1 MLSIPMSDAQF
12 AVAAARLRADG
23 IAITGPSGSLSKD
36 GITGKYDYA
45 DGKLTVEVTDRPF
58 FVPLSLIEGKLRAYF
73 EQDNAAG
80 SAH

>member
-12 AVAAARLRADG
+12 AAAADRLRADG
-23 IAITGPSGSLSKD
+23 IAITGPSGTLSKD

-45 DGKLTVEVTDRPF
+45 NGMLTVEVTDRPF

-73 EQDNAAG
+73 EQDSAAAG
-80 SAH
+80 AN

>member
-12 AVAAARLRADG
+12 AAAAARLRADG
-23 IAITGPSGSLSKD
+23 IAINGPSGTLSKD

-58 FVPLSLIEGKLRAYF
+58 FVPLALIEGKLRAYF
-73 EQDNAAG
+73 EQNVAAG
-80 SAH
+80 SAR